1 MDTFT
6 WCGYEWIKQER
17 WGKIHPDKPQW
28 WYDESCSFLDD
39 KEHLHLITKY
49 NPKYFNEIYRIVVE
63 SYRFLQN
70 LTYFH

>member
-39 KEHLHLITKY
+39 EENLHLIFT
-49 NPKYFNEIYRIVVE
+49 
-63 SYRFLQN
+63 FLSASS
-70 LTYFH
+70 